1 MTVRNQKIE
10 ARIQRLVAEALV
22 REVSDPRLGGLLS
35 VTRVQITP
43 DHRDAKVFI
52 SALSTRPDQT
62 VQQGLNSAQ
71 KRIQSHVTRGLSMKF
86 APRLTFHLD
95 NSLKKQAEI
104 LAIMRA
110 SSEQSPADA
119 DTPLAAGQD
128 AEPSPKVPAEPASR
142 AGNVN
147 RPAPITVPAPGP
159 ARGKNNQ
166 PKGSHE

>member
-104 LAIMRA
+104 LALMRA
-110 SSEQSPADA
+110 SAETSLAAADSPA
-119 DTPLAAGQD
+119 AGGRD
-128 AEPSPKVPAEPASR
+128 AESSVTIPVAPQEQ
-142 AGNVN
+142 VN
-147 RPAPITVPAPGP
+147 SVTAHTQITVPASGR
-159 ARGKNNQ
+159 ARDKKTP

>member
-10 ARIQRLVAEALV
+10 ARIQRLVAEALA
-22 REVSDPRLGGLLS
+22 RDVSDPRLTGLLS
-35 VTRVQITP
+35 VTRVQLTP

-62 VQQGLNSAQ
+62 IQQGLNSAQ
-71 KRIQSHVTRGLSMKF
+71 KRIQSHVTRGLSIKF

-110 SSEQSPADA
+110 SDEQTAAVDGASVAAGADA
-119 DTPLAAGQD
+119 KSLVAA
-128 AEPSPKVPAEPASR
+128 PAQPGTHANPV
-142 AGNVN
+142 NVN
-147 RPAPITVPAPGP
+147 PQITAPAPGR
-159 ARGKNNQ
+159 ARGKKSQ

>member
-10 ARIQRLVAEALV
+10 ARIQRLVAEALL

-104 LAIMRA
+104 LAILRA
-110 SSEQSPADA
+110 SDEQSATAA
-119 DTPLAAGQD
+119 DTPSAAGHD
-128 AEPSPKVPAEPASR
+128 AGPSVQAPTESDTRTNPVDRHSQIAAAVPGR
-142 AGNVN
+142 
-147 RPAPITVPAPGP
+147 
-159 ARGKNNQ
+159 ARGKKTQ